1 VTPKVRFTP
10 PARAQLLAA
19 LAYIRADRPS
29 AARAFQHRV
38 NAVLARLGD
47 FPDSGRVVPE
57 LPDLQFREVT
67 VEPYRFFYRVQAGLS
82 GWSRHGMGRRS
93 RMRRPRSAT
102 ANKQFEQTGLK
113 ATMRVQAQ
121 RAGSSFAGR

>member
-1 VTPKVRFTP
+1 MTLKVRFTP
-10 PARAQLLAA
+10 PARAQFLAA

-57 LPDLQFREVT
+57 LPDLQFREAIVD
-67 VEPYRFFYRVQAGLS
+67 PYRFFYRVKGGTVWVVAT
-82 GWSRHGMGRRS
+82 WHG
-93 RMRRPRSAT
+93 
-102 ANKQFEQTGLK
+102 
-113 ATMRVQAQ
+113 AQ
-121 RAGSSFAGR
+121 IPDVPAEVIGG